1 MDDYIRVA
9 DELGAKRFSIPP
21 EIWGKMDDVERWAA
35 NTKFLDRMIA
45 RGDEVV
51 LSNSA
56 YKAEAG
62 SVFVYIPEDVDPPFR
77 FMLTH
82 HSGDVA
88 PPAYLL
94 L

>member
-62 SVFVYIPEDVDPPFR
+62 SVFAKEIEYMVSKGYSIAEDG
-77 FMLTH
+77 MSLIK
-82 HSGDVA
+82 
-88 PPAYLL
+88 
-94 L
+94 